1 MQELCALDHSASC
14 FVLTGDFPN
23 WLNDFLLTMGSICEL
38 NSVPIV
44 QAKQPSEEW
53 CDHVGG
59 IQRRVVGP
67 TSPCVSFPGLFVI
80 LRQQLAAEDLY
91 FLEQQ
96 HVAFKVVIEFSHV
109 NTADLLGSFP
119 LIQR

>member
-1 MQELCALDHSASC
+1 
-14 FVLTGDFPN
+14 
-23 WLNDFLLTMGSICEL
+23 MGSICEL
-38 NSVPIV
+38 NIVPIV

-80 LRQQLAAEDLY
+80 LRQRLAAEDLY

-109 NTADLLGSFP
+109 NIVDLLGSFP